1 MKIAVVNGV
10 NLKTLG
16 EREPEIYGK
25 TSLDNLNCELE
36 KFAEEHGAMLEFFQS
51 DIEGELCSFITSAK
65 ARGISGIALNAG
77 AFTHYSI
84 ALRDAI
90 KASDVEV
97 AEVHISNVFARE
109 EFRKKSVIAPVCKG
123 VISGFGTESYKLA
136 VLSFLL

>member
-1 MKIAVVNGV
+1 MKIAIINGV

-25 TSLDNLNCELE
+25 TSLNNLNIKLE
-36 KFAEEHGAMLEFFQS
+36 KFAEENGAKLEFYQS

-65 ARGISGIALNAG
+65 ARGIGGIVLNAG

-90 KASDVEV
+90 KASAVP
-97 AEVHISNVFARE
+97 AIEVHISNVFARE

-123 VISGFGTESYKLA
+123 VISGFGTDSYKLA
-136 VLSFLL
+136 VLSFTL